1 MWAVCTHT
9 SENLRGAVL
18 PPLLLP
24 ASGSHNRE
32 GWLGACA
39 LVSSSQKY
47 SEGRG
52 AKGVRQLD
60 RKTDPDRWDRGK
72 EPPSNFVG
80 AVCFVVFF
88 FFFSPLSLITRTDH
102 PALQT
107 KKMPKSSPCVFPW
120 SSLWLASL
128 ATLVVQSV
136 LSSSYSS
143 SSTYPRPATGGKRP
157 GFMER
162 TLILLDV
169 NTRSPIRVLNDNF
182 LSLQLDP
189 SIIKDGWLDFLR
201 YQKSVP
207 AYQQHRSVS
216 VSTSKIFGGSFIHY
230 ARSHVVWIVME
241 WASTFPPH
249 SGYWAL
255 QCSTVL
261 SDFYG
266 DWQSPNLSDNSI
278 RRHWEWTIGPKA
290 IHFRHCCYSTHCMF
304 LLVYNAQVYF
314 TILIKS
320 SFKVLFFFL
329 KQLKSNF
336 TLHPEPLMLF

>member
-1 MWAVCTHT
+1 M
-9 SENLRGAVL
+9 
-18 PPLLLP
+18 
-24 ASGSHNRE
+24 
-32 GWLGACA
+32 
-39 LVSSSQKY
+39 SSSQKY

-52 AKGVRQLD
+52 AEGVRQLD

-72 EPPSNFVG
+72 EPPSNFAA
-80 AVCFVVFF
+80 AVCLVVFFFFF
-88 FFFSPLSLITRTDH
+88 FFFSPLNLITRTDP

-143 SSTYPRPATGGKRP
+143 SSSSTYQRPAAGGKRP

-201 YQKSVP
+201 YQRVFLLNNNIDLYRRPPPKCLVVP
-207 AYQQHRSVS
+207 L
-216 VSTSKIFGGSFIHY
+216 FITHAATLSELSWSEP
-230 ARSHVVWIVME
+230 ARSLLTQGTE
-241 WASTFPPH
+241 WSNAPRNWMIFTE
-249 SGYWAL
+249 SGRV
-255 QCSTVL
+255 QT
-261 SDFYG
+261 
-266 DWQSPNLSDNSI
+266 
-278 RRHWEWTIGPKA
+278 
-290 IHFRHCCYSTHCMF
+290 
-304 LLVYNAQVYF
+304 
-314 TILIKS
+314 
-320 SFKVLFFFL
+320 
-329 KQLKSNF
+329 
-336 TLHPEPLMLF
+336 